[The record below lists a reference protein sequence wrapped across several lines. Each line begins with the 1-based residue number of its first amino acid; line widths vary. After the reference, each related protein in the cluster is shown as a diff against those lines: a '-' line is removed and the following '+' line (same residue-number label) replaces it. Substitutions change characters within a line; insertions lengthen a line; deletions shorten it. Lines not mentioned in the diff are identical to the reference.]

1 MPVRRRDFRHARIQ
15 VVRSVHSLNAKIFLI
30 AYGSLRIR
38 PEQLLW
44 RTVHKCQGKRMLKPW
59 QAGLLAFIGST
70 VLFLGVPLPAAL
82 TLREQVSALVAFQA
96 IATVI
101 AMLIAWLRTYPQRS
115 QTFDIVSRRKKR
127 AKLRIV
133 H

>member
-1 MPVRRRDFRHARIQ
+1 
-15 VVRSVHSLNAKIFLI
+15 
-30 AYGSLRIR
+30 
-38 PEQLLW
+38 
-44 RTVHKCQGKRMLKPW
+44 MLKPW